1 MNQRVVG
8 LLGDSFTNGNHWSSR
23 KCHRELVAEQLARG
37 RPEVRVVPGMAGHT
51 KNGVKVLEDELLP
64 RNPGLI
70 FVFPGAN
77 DCAHRRDEASA
88 QRTLPTE

>member
-8 LLGDSFTNGNHWSSR
+8 FLGDSFTDGNHWSSW
-23 KCHRELVAEQLARG
+23 KCCWELVAERLAQG
-37 RPEVRVVPGMAGHT
+37 RPEVRVVQGMAGHT

-64 RNPGLI
+64 RGPEVV
-70 FVFPGAN
+70 FVFLSAN
-77 DCAHRRDEASA
+77 DCAHRRDEDSA

>member
-23 KCHRELVAEQLARG
+23 KCYRELVAERLARG
-37 RPEVRVVPGMAGHT
+37 RPEVRVVQGMAGHT
-51 KNGVKVLEDELLP
+51 KPE
-64 RNPGLI
+64 LI
-70 FVFPGAN
+70 FVFPGA
-77 DCAHRRDEASA
+77 DDRAHQRDEDSA

>member
-8 LLGDSFTNGNHWSSR
+8 FLGDSFTNGSRWSSW
-23 KCHRELVAEQLARG
+23 KCYRELVAERLARG
-37 RPEVRVVPGMAGHT
+37 RAEVRVVRGMAGHT
-51 KNGVKVLEDELLP
+51 KNGVQVLEDELLP

-70 FVFPGAN
+70 FVFPGAD
-77 DCAHRRDEASA
+77 DCAHQRDEDSA